1 MPFPESIKTAIN
13 DYVEKHTGNSKFYSE
28 YFWFISDADLRTRLE
43 EEFKSARYVYK
54 LLEGLNVQDWLLTAE
69 VRIQILLYASIYEAV
84 LHHVL
89 LQDYANTDA
98 VKNITT
104 YEARKRINVSGA
116 IKQKIVDTNLP
127 ISRVM

>member
-69 VRIQILLYASIYEAV
+69 VRI
-84 LHHVL
+84 
-89 LQDYANTDA
+89 
-98 VKNITT
+98 
-104 YEARKRINVSGA
+104 
-116 IKQKIVDTNLP
+116 
-127 ISRVM
+127 